1 MAVSRKLSKVLRDRK
16 GDAAIEFIMVTA
28 MLILIFSV
36 LVTALVYV
44 TQVYSA
50 SYITRRVVRQ
60 IETTGEY
67 NEHTVQSLVKELGGD
82 ALSGVVEGVK
92 IQVEAGYCSGKKIQL
107 RDGFSVTLTANY
119 PVRIV
124 QFGSS
129 VISLDLPIRIRLA
142 GRSEVYWK

>member
-28 MLILIFSV
+28 MLILVFSV

-82 ALSGVVEGVK
+82 ALSGVK

-129 VISLDLPIRIRLA
+129 VISLDLPIQIRLS

>member
-28 MLILIFSV
+28 MLILVFSV

-82 ALSGVVEGVK
+82 ALSGVK

-129 VISLDLPIRIRLA
+129 VISLDLPIQIRLA

>member
-28 MLILIFSV
+28 MLILVFSV

-82 ALSGVVEGVK
+82 ALSGVK
-92 IQVEAGYCSGKKIQL
+92 IQAEAGYCSGKKIQL

-129 VISLDLPIRIRLA
+129 TISLDLPIRIRLS

>member
-28 MLILIFSV
+28 MLILVFSV

-44 TQVYSA
+44 TQVYNA

-67 NEHTVQSLVKELGGD
+67 NEHTVQTLVNELGGD
-82 ALSGVVEGVK
+82 ALSGVK

-107 RDGFSVTLTANY
+107 RDSFSVTLTANY

-129 VISLDLPIRIRLA
+129 VISLDLPIQIRLA

>member
-28 MLILIFSV
+28 MLILVFSV

-82 ALSGVVEGVK
+82 ALSGVK

-107 RDGFSVTLTANY
+107 RNGFSVTLTANY

-129 VISLDLPIRIRLA
+129 VISLDLPIQIRLA

>member
-28 MLILIFSV
+28 MLILVFSV

-82 ALSGVVEGVK
+82 ALSGVN

-129 VISLDLPIRIRLA
+129 VISLDLPIQIRLS

>member
-28 MLILIFSV
+28 MLILVFSV

-82 ALSGVVEGVK
+82 ALSGVK
-92 IQVEAGYCSGKKIQL
+92 IKVEAGYCSGKKIQL

-129 VISLDLPIRIRLA
+129 VISLDLPIQIRLA

>member
-28 MLILIFSV
+28 MLILVFSV

-82 ALSGVVEGVK
+82 ALSGVK
-92 IQVEAGYCSGKKIQL
+92 IKVEAGYCSGKKIQL
-107 RDGFSVTLTANY
+107 RDGFSVTLTAKY

-129 VISLDLPIRIRLA
+129 VISLDLPIQIRLA

>member
-1 MAVSRKLSKVLRDRK
+1 MAVSKGIKRLLHSKK

-28 MLILIFSV
+28 MLILVFSV

-44 TQVYSA
+44 TQVYNA

-82 ALSGVVEGVK
+82 ALSGVK

-129 VISLDLPIRIRLA
+129 VISLDLPIQIRLS

>member
-28 MLILIFSV
+28 MLILVFSV

-44 TQVYSA
+44 TQVYNA

-82 ALSGVVEGVK
+82 ALSGVK

-107 RDGFSVTLTANY
+107 RDSFSVTLTANY

-129 VISLDLPIRIRLA
+129 VISLDLPIQIRLA

>member
-1 MAVSRKLSKVLRDRK
+1 MAVSRKLSRVLRDRK

-28 MLILIFSV
+28 MLILVFSV

-82 ALSGVVEGVK
+82 ALSGVK

>member
-16 GDAAIEFIMVTA
+16 GDASIEFIMVTA
-28 MLILIFSV
+28 MLILVFSV

-44 TQVYSA
+44 TQVYNA

-67 NEHTVQSLVKELGGD
+67 NEHTVQTLVNELGGD
-82 ALSGVVEGVK
+82 ALSGVK

-107 RDGFSVTLTANY
+107 RDSFSVTLTANY

-129 VISLDLPIRIRLA
+129 VISLDLPIQIRLA

>member
-1 MAVSRKLSKVLRDRK
+1 MAVSKGIKRLLHSKK

-28 MLILIFSV
+28 MLILVFSV

-44 TQVYSA
+44 TQVYNA
-50 SYITRRVVRQ
+50 SYITRRVVRS
-60 IETTGEY
+60 IETAGEY
-67 NEHTVQSLVKELGGD
+67 NEHTVKSLVDELGGD
-82 ALSGVVEGVK
+82 ALSGVK
-92 IQVEAGYCSGKKIQL
+92 LKVEASYYKGKKIQL
-107 RDGFSVTLTANY
+107 RDGFSVTLTAKY

-129 VISLDLPIRIRLA
+129 TISIDLPIQIRLA